1 MAFVIEKMLVDKPKP
16 FPIFLLLDCSGSM
29 NIDGRMESLNAAV
42 EEMLVALR
50 REEKEKNRNFLLSII
65 TFQGEKAE
73 LVQPPAPLKDVRFSP
88 LKADRT
94 TPLGA
99 ALDLAAEI
107 IEDKTRIPSRACRPA
122 VILVCDGVPTDDWE
136 PALVRFT
143 TQGRTAKCDR
153 MVLAVGEDLP
163 ERALDMLNRFVA
175 GTGHSVMKA
184 GDAREIATFFK
195 FATMS
200 VVLRGRS
207 QNVAQIPS
215 AQEVTRAVKSLEEIE
230 EEEFQRLVREMAP
243 LGFTQSAQV
252 SNYIVQNQL
261 GHRYPHIAGIGKM
274 ERGADR
280 WDFEGAIS
288 RRHYARLCSVLQL
301 SDRRSGAVLA
311 DFTSYADQR

>member
-1 MAFVIEKMLVDKPKP
+1 MAFIIERMLVDKPKP
-16 FPIFLLLDCSGSM
+16 FPVFLLLDCSGSM

-42 EEMLVALR
+42 EEMLVTLR
-50 REEKEKNRNFLLSII
+50 REEKEANRNFLLSII
-65 TFQGEKAE
+65 TFQGEEAE
-73 LVQPPAPLKDVRFSP
+73 LVQPPAPLKDVRFTP

-99 ALDLAAEI
+99 ALDLASTI

-136 PALVRFT
+136 PALERFT
-143 TQGRTAKCDR
+143 SEGRTAKCDR
-153 MVLAVGEDLP
+153 MALAVGEDLP
-163 ERALDMLNRFVA
+163 ERALDVLNRFVA
-175 GTGHSVMKA
+175 GTGHPVMKA
-184 GDAREIATFFK
+184 CDAKEIISFFK

-215 AQEVTRAVKSLEEIE
+215 AQQVTQAVKSLEEIE
-230 EEEFQRLVREMAP
+230 EEEFQRLVREVAP
-243 LGFTQSAQV
+243 LGFTQSAEV

-261 GHRYPHIAGIGKM
+261 GHRYPHIAGIGEM
-274 ERGADR
+274 VRGGDC
-280 WDFEGAIS
+280 WEFNGAIS
-288 RRHYARLCSVLQL
+288 KRHYARLCAVLQL

-311 DFTSYADQR
+311 DFTPYADRR